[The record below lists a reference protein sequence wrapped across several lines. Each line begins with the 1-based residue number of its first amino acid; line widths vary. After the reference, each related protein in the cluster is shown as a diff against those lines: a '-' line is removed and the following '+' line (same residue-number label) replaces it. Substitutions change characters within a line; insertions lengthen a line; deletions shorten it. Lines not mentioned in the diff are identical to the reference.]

1 MSSYNELRE
10 ELDKAFLQIQKGK
23 WAKEDH
29 RKVVAEIS
37 KDIIDSLTPVLETI
51 ATNSRISQSELRK
64 ILSEMKFDIPAPK
77 IPDIDTSSIRDAI
90 TESIE
95 AAFNNINIPAPQVD
109 VKVPT
114 PKVSVQVPEIKLPQ
128 INIPPVNFPSV
139 MKTEI
144 MGVNYGKP
152 LPVIL
157 TDNKGNPYIAGSLG
171 GVGGSG
177 GGKSIITDI
186 LGSGGRSV
194 IDESANAIKVTGANF
209 NTEQLSGAIDSI
221 NVVQLNSLSSGFGS
235 GVDNSGVLR
244 VVNVTDVGTSVNVTG
259 FTGSIGATILNGDG
273 NSLDPRDRN
282 WSITETVP
290 ISAGSTLDVKQ
301 VSGANWSF
309 EIASQP
315 FTLDTKQLSG
325 SIDSMNILSSVTLD
339 IKQLSGS
346 IDSVLVTGFNTSIGA
361 SILNGDGNA
370 IDPRD
375 RNWTIIET
383 VPISTGSTLDVKQV
397 SGANWSIEITSQ
409 PFTLDTK
416 QVSGSIDS
424 INILSSVT
432 LDVKQVSGS
441 SDSTNVTQLG
451 GNDIA
456 LNSGVVNTGTIRTV
470 QVTDVASS
478 IYVTGANGTI
488 ITNIANSDG
497 ATLDPRDRNWTI
509 TETIPISTGSTL
521 DVKQVSGANWSI
533 EIASQPFTLD
543 TKQVSGGVDSISI
556 ASQPF
561 TLDVKQV
568 SGSIDS
574 INVLQYGG
582 TGVAVGTEDGAG
594 VFRVYQV
601 QNAVSSIDVR
611 QINGLTTGFGSGVD
625 NTGVLRV
632 VNVTDVATSVNI
644 IAQDITL
651 AVRQVSGSVD
661 SIEITSQPF
670 SLDIRQVSGSVF
682 STEITSQPFTL
693 DVKQVSGATD
703 SVSVIGTVAVTQST
717 TPWVNNI
724 TQVGSNP
731 IDVNAGDASTGTLR
745 TILAHSVNS
754 TTAAVSIGADA
765 STNLVLTTAQRKS
778 VMFTHVSTS
787 NLYISTGTAA
797 STTSFPVVAN
807 QIVGFE
813 DYTGPVNAIAEEQAG
828 TISVRY
834 IEVA

>member
-1 MSSYNELRE
+1 MSNDPLKELDSLIASLKEKKAKSKEKESNILSTTLSELTSAIRTLLDKFVDKQNYNQKQLSE
-10 ELDKAFLQIQKGK
+10 ELKKTIGELKIQSP
-23 WAKEDH
+23 EV
-29 RKVVAEIS
+29 RVPNVIVPEI
-37 KDIIDSLTPVLETI
+37 
-51 ATNSRISQSELRK
+51 
-64 ILSEMKFDIPAPK
+64 K
-77 IPDIDTSSIRDAI
+77 IPDIII
-90 TESIE
+90 
-95 AAFNNINIPAPQVD
+95 
-109 VKVPT
+109 
-114 PKVSVQVPEIKLPQ
+114 PEIKIPTINVPKPQ
-128 INIPPVNFPSV
+128 VTVNIPEQKPFPEIKFPEQQKFPEV

-144 MGVNYGKP
+144 VNVNYGKP

-171 GVGGSG
+171 GVGGGS
-177 GGKSIITDI
+177 GKSIITDI

-194 IDESANAIKVTGANF
+194 IDVALDAIKVTG
-209 NTEQLSGAIDSI
+209 SGFAISQVSGSVDSI
-221 NVVQLNSLSSGFGS
+221 NVIQLGGNDIAL
-235 GVDNSGVLR
+235 NSGVAGAGVQR
-244 VVNVTDVGTSVNVTG
+244 VVNVTDVATSVNVIG

-290 ISAGSTLDVKQ
+290 IS
-301 VSGANWSF
+301 
-309 EIASQP
+309 
-315 FTLDTKQLSG
+315 
-325 SIDSMNILSSVTLD
+325 
-339 IKQLSGS
+339 
-346 IDSVLVTGFNTSIGA
+346 
-361 SILNGDGNA
+361 
-370 IDPRD
+370 
-375 RNWTIIET
+375 
-383 VPISTGSTLDVKQV
+383 
-397 SGANWSIEITSQ
+397 
-409 PFTLDTK
+409 
-416 QVSGSIDS
+416 
-424 INILSSVT
+424 
-432 LDVKQVSGS
+432 
-441 SDSTNVTQLG
+441 
-451 GNDIA
+451 
-456 LNSGVVNTGTIRTV
+456 
-470 QVTDVASS
+470 
-478 IYVTGANGTI
+478 
-488 ITNIANSDG
+488 
-497 ATLDPRDRNWTI
+497 
-509 TETIPISTGSTL
+509 TGSTL

-543 TKQVSGGVDSISI
+543 TKQASGGVDSISI

-717 TPWVNNI
+717 TPWVTNM

-731 IDVNAGDASTGTLR
+731 IDVNFGDASNGTFR

-778 VMFTHVSTS
+778 VMFTHASTS

-797 STTSFPVVAN
+797 STTSFPVLAN

-834 IEVA
+834 IEIA